1 MPTTEYTT
9 LREHYSRFYTQVK
22 EHDSPRESR
31 TRMVRALT
39 DFVLGT
45 KVPLTVLNVGSG
57 RREIEGTLIRNA
69 KGNVDKTL
77 RRRLDQTTMVSF
89 DIADIPARRIIGEKR
104 RHVQADSRAMPFKSH
119 AFDLVMSN
127 LSIDMLRRESGEFEV
142 AIAELSRVTK
152 VGGAVLLNYHPP
164 ELFDSLS
171 AGYGEESGYL
181 GAFYN
186 GEAEDNPYYGDADSI
201 KADLDAIGI
210 EAESVHMQHDSL
222 KQDSWWEVRGRKAA

>member
-1 MPTTEYTT
+1 MPTTEYTS

-45 KVPLTVLNVGSG
+45 EEPITLFNAGSG
-57 RREIEGTLIRNA
+57 RREIEGTLVRNA

-77 RRRLDQTTMVSF
+77 RRRLDQATMVTF
-89 DIADIPARRIIGEKR
+89 DIADIPARRIIGER
-104 RHVQADSRAMPFKSH
+104 SRHVQADSRAMPFKSH

-127 LSIDMLRRESGEFEV
+127 LSIDMLRREPGEFEV

-164 ELFDSLS
+164 ALFDSLS
-171 AGYGEESGYL
+171 AGYGEDSGYL
-181 GAFYN
+181 AAFYN
-186 GEAEDNPYYGDADSI
+186 GEAEDNPYYKDADAI
-201 KADLDAIGI
+201 RADLGAVGI
-210 EAESVHMQHDSL
+210 EAESVHMQYDSL
-222 KQDSWWEVRGRKAA
+222 NQDSWWEVRGRKAA